1 MHKMKQIEETR
12 PELKREPDVFGKR
25 IVMMV
30 LVINLLINCYYW
42 HLVKQQFQEMNQE
55 ILKVEYQYYEIQKEE
70 TQYLEDSN
78 ALLQDILT
86 LIDDD

>member
-1 MHKMKQIEETR
+1 MKQIEKTH
-12 PELKREPDVFGKR
+12 PELKREPDVFDKR

-30 LVINLLINCYYW
+30 LVINFLINCYYW

-86 LIDDD
+86 LIDAD